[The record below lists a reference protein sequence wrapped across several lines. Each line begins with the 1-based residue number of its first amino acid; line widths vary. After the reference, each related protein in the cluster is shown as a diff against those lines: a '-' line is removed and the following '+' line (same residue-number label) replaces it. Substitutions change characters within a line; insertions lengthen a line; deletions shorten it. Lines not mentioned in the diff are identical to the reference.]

1 MAVEQTTHSGRS
13 HPWLAEALFALDVRL
28 QRRYAVLEYT
38 ANPSCIF
45 RLNIAHST
53 RAVVLRDGTR
63 LCRGQRIARLH
74 FWNEHIPPLPQKGA
88 TIGWAHQMQQHITL
102 SLRELAQYLSSR
114 PDMRDIAVICGDVPC
129 GTRAQS
135 QQIVRIMAHYGF
147 EAIAERERLPIGER
161 IHWFGEN
168 ILVSLIVF
176 VQNAGALR
184 LDSLKRVRVPIYISR
199 RTLEERFGSAG
210 LAHFRSV

>member
-1 MAVEQTTHSGRS
+1 M
-13 HPWLAEALFALDVRL
+13 
-28 QRRYAVLEYT
+28 
-38 ANPSCIF
+38 
-45 RLNIAHST
+45 
-53 RAVVLRDGTR
+53 
-63 LCRGQRIARLH
+63 
-74 FWNEHIPPLPQKGA
+74 PPLPQKGA
-88 TIGWAHQMQQHITL
+88 TIGWARQMQQHITL

-114 PDMRDIAVICGDVPC
+114 PDLRDIAVICGDVPC

-135 QQIVRIMAHYGF
+135 QQIVHIMAHYGF
-147 EAIAERERLPIGER
+147 EAIAERERLPIGEH

-199 RTLEERFGSAG
+199 RTLEKLFGSAG
-210 LAHFRSV
+210 